1 MDVCGSDDTPGASL
15 HVLALWVV
23 EAYVACQATHI
34 HIHIH
39 IHNTWYMTYTWDM
52 IQNIYIGQNT
62 GCQLARAGTV
72 GGYAGGVVQHVVP
85 HNGGCSNDTEEG
97 WQQH

>member
-1 MDVCGSDDTPGASL
+1 MLRPMSYVYVMSHVLCTCYVSCIMYMDINMDMGMDVCGSDDTPGASL

-39 IHNTWYMTYTWDM
+39 IHNT
-52 IQNIYIGQNT
+52 
-62 GCQLARAGTV
+62 
-72 GGYAGGVVQHVVP
+72 
-85 HNGGCSNDTEEG
+85 
-97 WQQH
+97 

>member
-1 MDVCGSDDTPGASL
+1 MYMDLDVGMDVGGSDDTPGASL

-39 IHNTWYMTYTWDM
+39 IHNT
-52 IQNIYIGQNT
+52 
-62 GCQLARAGTV
+62 
-72 GGYAGGVVQHVVP
+72 
-85 HNGGCSNDTEEG
+85 
-97 WQQH
+97 